1 MTTMKKQSPILDGV
15 FAALAD
21 PTRRALVERL
31 GRGRSSVSALAE
43 PFDMSLAA
51 VLQHV
56 QVLAE
61 CDLIRTEKVGR
72 VRYCN
77 LRPEA
82 LERARGWI
90 VSQQEAFWKAGLREV
105 DRMLNEEDDS
115 EGETK

>member
-1 MTTMKKQSPILDGV
+1 MKRATPLLDGV
-15 FAALAD
+15 FAALSD
-21 PTRRALVERL
+21 TTRRGLIERL
-31 GRGRSSVSALAE
+31 GRGPASVSELAE

-72 VRYCN
+72 VRYCH
-77 LRPEA
+77 LRPQA

-105 DRMLNEEDDS
+105 DRMLNETDS